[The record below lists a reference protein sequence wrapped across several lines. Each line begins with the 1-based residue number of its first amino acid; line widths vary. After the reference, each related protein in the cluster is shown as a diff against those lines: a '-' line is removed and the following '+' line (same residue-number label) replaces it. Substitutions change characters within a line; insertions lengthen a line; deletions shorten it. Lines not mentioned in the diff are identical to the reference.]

1 MMKIKRPAERRVA
14 HSAGGDV
21 QRGAALPWASE
32 VNCLTA
38 ERILFSG
45 WN

>member
-1 MMKIKRPAERRVA
+1 VA
-14 HSAGGDV
+14 GS
-21 QRGAALPWASE
+21 AALRSPRRFEPRTLELIRAATKRTSSE